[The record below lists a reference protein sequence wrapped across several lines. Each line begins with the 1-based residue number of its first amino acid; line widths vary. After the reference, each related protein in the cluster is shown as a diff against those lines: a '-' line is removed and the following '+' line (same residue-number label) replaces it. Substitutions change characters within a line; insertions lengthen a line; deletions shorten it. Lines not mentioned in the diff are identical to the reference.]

1 MESGPGA
8 LSGFKCLRAAVNPL
22 FENFSEI
29 FIGFDVVTLQK
40 SDTS

>member
-8 LSGFKCLRAAVNPL
+8 LLGFKAWRAAVNSL
-22 FENFSEI
+22 CDKVSKI
-29 FIGFDVVTLQK
+29 FTESGVVSLQK